1 MGFEK
6 NSKRENE
13 VALSCGLV
21 AIGVFNEIKFCVVLC
36 THKLALTAL

>member
-6 NSKRENE
+6 FSKRENE
-13 VALSCGLV
+13 VALSRDLV
-21 AIGVFNEIKFCVVLC
+21 AIGVFIGIKFCVVLC